1 MVERAISSTTTR
13 PPSKPAVLKGG
24 ALYLI
29 TIVSPG
35 TYQALNDCASC
46 ERTIERKCQF
56 QNVPNSE
63 NPTDTPLL
71 RGGIPA
77 SQGSAKAF
85 YKQTH
90 FPLGQAF
97 PKSAFLGPPYP
108 AYSTPHPFQ
117 AVLPGLWGKDSGQ
130 ADITVTLSPSPGN
143 SLGAEM
149 GQTCPGAHCPFL
161 KDSLAFVGVC
171 VPRGQGAEVPVPRL
185 LPGREPRSCLGSESV
200 VTREAGRHRVGLG
213 W

>member
-77 SQGSAKAF
+77 SQGSELQ
-85 YKQTH
+85 Y
-90 FPLGQAF
+90 
-97 PKSAFLGPPYP
+97 
-108 AYSTPHPFQ
+108 
-117 AVLPGLWGKDSGQ
+117 VLELHGFS
-130 ADITVTLSPSPGN
+130 
-143 SLGAEM
+143 
-149 GQTCPGAHCPFL
+149 
-161 KDSLAFVGVC
+161 
-171 VPRGQGAEVPVPRL
+171 
-185 LPGREPRSCLGSESV
+185 
-200 VTREAGRHRVGLG
+200 
-213 W
+213 